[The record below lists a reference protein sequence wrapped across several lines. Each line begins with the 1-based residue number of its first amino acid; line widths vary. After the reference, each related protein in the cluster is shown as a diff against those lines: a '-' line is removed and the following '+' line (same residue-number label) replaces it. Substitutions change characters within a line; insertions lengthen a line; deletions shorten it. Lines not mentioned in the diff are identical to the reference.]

1 MKDCVFKKNKEVIF
15 RQEGDEAILFNPETS
30 DIVVI
35 NSIGCFIWSKC
46 DGKNTSG
53 DIVKNILEE
62 FETTEEIAKKDFQ
75 KFISDLEKMGFIK
88 KYN

>member
-35 NSIGCFIWSKC
+35 NSTGCFIWSLC
-46 DGKNTSG
+46 DGKNTKKEIIAKML
-53 DIVKNILEE
+53 DE
-62 FETTEEIAKKDFQ
+62 FEVNTEKAEQDLD
-75 KFISDLEKMGFIK
+75 KFLTNLESTGFIK
-88 KYN
+88 QAG